1 MGILP
6 RLIASFTVVIMLMV
20 VGYSLFDL
28 YTNFRNT
35 RLEAATRSEL
45 TRQKVLRDLTKAKAA
60 CRSLAD
66 ILIEDGP
73 IMKAFLERNRS
84 VEAKLL
90 EKFLDETRFP
100 GFITLMDSKGTVF
113 YSTETPGKN
122 GYSAAKE
129 SDAITYALNTKTPI
143 DGPSDFSMTRAV
155 TVSSMVPISTT
166 QGKVVGLVAVS
177 QPINNE
183 YLTGEVT
190 RFELEELNPV
200 RDIDLAMFSANANK
214 VVAATQGLRAGKGG
228 DFIKDLNKNGAKEIP
243 SSMLGFGLA
252 PFETLLVPM
261 SGDNA
266 KHHFEKGG
274 KWWSQIKFDGQKD
287 AKGNVKTYGYL
298 LIATPVP
305 DVIGKVIWVVLSAGA
320 FGGAALFIAFFFS
333 AKISNSVNEPLNI
346 LIDRTSDI
354 ADKKA
359 IIEPLEGLSGD
370 WLELGELID
379 TAVSTMRTTT
389 QNLKIKLNRQKEE
402 LLESR
407 QIAEESTSKL
417 ANLNQQISN
426 QSKQI
431 TEIQRQINQANRQA
445 IVVQHKLDAVLQSS
459 TEGFLLLDQYGN
471 ILASNPV
478 FLNWSGF
485 SEGEIAGRQCFDLV
499 RRPGEPRTLFS
510 GQAFAKHGGDPNAVI
525 NKFHPECV
533 IHHNKED
540 RFIEAIAH
548 LQPIVGED
556 NSIQGYVMVLRD
568 KSLRSENAKLREEI
582 VIMLQD
588 SIRVP
593 IAEAESRWSSVLSNA
608 KNSVHPQVLTSL
620 GELHEIYQ
628 KLLAVVDSY
637 LMMYG
642 GFIPEPVIPK
652 EPIVITRLV
661 ADCLDEVTPHARERQ
676 LLLDYKTVTGLPTV
690 YGNKESVRSVL
701 VEVLNRLIS
710 ITAAGGRVRVES
722 SIKSGEMRLCVT
734 SSGPALPQEEITD
747 MFAGFIEG
755 KHSEDTYA
763 QRLSLYLARNNVE
776 RMGGQIWAESE
787 SGRGTAI
794 YFSMPAHLK

>member
-6 RLIASFTVVIMLMV
+6 KLVTSYMVVIVMMIG
-20 VGYSLFDL
+20 GYSLFDL
-28 YTNFRNT
+28 VTDFRST
-35 RLEAATRSEL
+35 RIEAQQRAEVTRGKL
-45 TRQKVLRDLTKAKAA
+45 LRDLTKAKAA
-60 CRSLAD
+60 CENLAY

-73 IMKAFLERNRS
+73 IMKAYVDRNRS
-84 VEAKLL
+84 TVAKLL
-90 EKFLDETRFP
+90 DKFLDDSRFP
-100 GFITLMDSKGTVF
+100 GFITLVDTKGNVF
-113 YSTETPGKN
+113 YSTETPSKH
-122 GYSAAKE
+122 GYSAASQSE
-129 SDAITYALNTKTPI
+129 AIQFALRTREKY
-143 DGPSDFSMTRAV
+143 DGASDFSMTKAV
-155 TVSSMVPISTT
+155 TVSSMVPFKDSK
-166 QGKVVGLVAVS
+166 GKMAGLVVVS

-190 RFELEELNPV
+190 KFELEELDPV
-200 RDIDLAMFSANANK
+200 RDIDLAMFSTKVNK
-214 VVAATQGLRAGKGG
+214 VTAATQGLRSGKGG
-228 DFIKDLNKNGAKEIP
+228 NFIKQLNENGAKEIP
-243 SSMLGFGLA
+243 GSMLGMLLSPVEG
-252 PFETLLVPM
+252 LLVPV
-261 SGDNA
+261 NP
-266 KHHFEKGG
+266 KVKQYHFEKDG
-274 KWWSQIKFDGQKD
+274 KWWAYVNFEGTKKADGKS
-287 AKGNVKTYGYL
+287 KSYGYL
-298 LIATPVP
+298 MIATPVP
-305 DVIGKVIWVVLSAGA
+305 DVIGKIFLVVLSAGA
-320 FGGAALFIAFFFS
+320 FGGAALLLAFLFS
-333 AKISNSVNEPLNI
+333 AKISSSVNEPLNF

-354 ADKKA
+354 ADRKA

-370 WLELGELID
+370 WLELGEVID
-379 TAVSTMRTTT
+379 TAVSTMRSTT
-389 QNLKIKLNRQKEE
+389 QNLKTKLNRQKEE
-402 LLESR
+402 LIESK
-407 QIAEESTSKL
+407 QIAEESTSKIS
-417 ANLNQQISN
+417 NLNRQISN

-499 RRPGEPRTLFS
+499 RKPGEPRALFS
-510 GQAFAKHGGDPNAVI
+510 GQAFAKHGGDPNAVLD
-525 NKFHPECV
+525 KFHPECV

-540 RFIEAIAH
+540 KQIEAIAH

-582 VIMLQD
+582 VSMLQD

-593 IAEAESRWSSVLSNA
+593 IAEAESRWSSAMSNA
-608 KNSVHPQVLTSL
+608 KSTMHPQVVTSL
-620 GELHEIYQ
+620 NELHEIY
-628 KLLAVVDSY
+628 KNLLAVVDSY

-642 GFIPEPVIPK
+642 GFIPEPVVPK

-661 ADCLDEVTPHARERQ
+661 ADCLDEVTPHARQRQ
-676 LLLDYKTVTGLPTV
+676 LLLDYKTVTGLPTI
-690 YGNKESVRSVL
+690 YSNKESVRGVL
-701 VEVLNRLIS
+701 VEVLNKLIS

-722 SIKSGEMRLCVT
+722 SVRDGEMRLCVT
-734 SSGPALPQEEITD
+734 SSGPALPEEEITD

-763 QRLSLYLARNNVE
+763 QRLSLYLARNNAE
-776 RMGGQIWAESE
+776 RMGGQIWAESQ

-794 YFSMPAHLK
+794 YCSIPANLM